1 MFVRAARLPR
11 CLLPLTIAAHPPI
24 PCVQRAA
31 MLYGRYEPEPAV
43 PDGTRAVIE
52 CVYEP
57 PQKTDGVSV
66 TLLED
71 PFEPTVQ

>member
-1 MFVRAARLPR
+1 M
-11 CLLPLTIAAHPPI
+11 
-24 PCVQRAA
+24 QRAA

-71 PFEPTVQ
+71 PFEPTVQRVAGTPRSCTTAVRPCHGFAS